1 MPLGLLPQQGEF
13 SPSLCKLWLYLGVV
27 WSDMHPISRYLQVNG
42 TRLHYLEWG
51 EATNPPLV
59 LLHGGAAHAHWWDHL
74 APIFAHNYRVIALD
88 LRGHGD
94 SAWAIPPAY
103 EIDDYVADVAALID
117 TLALAPLALL
127 GHSLGGFIALAYAI
141 AQPHLL
147 RRLIVVDMRAR
158 LHTSRYMRLL
168 QAMPSPVYQDKQDL
182 VRRFRLLP
190 ADTQASPQ
198 LLHAIAQHSVRPTA
212 GTQLQ
217 LKSDRATL
225 TRTPRDL
232 EGQLSGLTC
241 PTLFIRGQDSRYLS
255 AQGLAELIETCP
267 GARGAEVP
275 HAGHH
280 VFLDNPADFLQAVHI
295 FLDERG
301 TNDIDEG
308 KLQ

>member
-1 MPLGLLPQQGEF
+1 MR
-13 SPSLCKLWLYLGVV
+13 
-27 WSDMHPISRYLQVNG
+27 PISHNIQLNA

-51 EATNPPLV
+51 ETTNPPLV

-117 TLALAPLALL
+117 TLELAPLTLL
-127 GHSLGGFIALAYAI
+127 GHSLGGFVGLAYAI
-141 AQPHLL
+141 AQPRLL
-147 RRLIVVDMRAR
+147 SGLIVVDMRAR
-158 LHTSRYMRLL
+158 LRTSRYMRLL
-168 QAMPSPVYQDKQDL
+168 QAMPSPVYQDERDL
-182 VRRFRLLP
+182 LRRFRLLP

-198 LLHAIAQHSVRPTA
+198 LLRAIARHSIRPA
-212 GTQLQ
+212 AAKQLQ
-217 LKSDRATL
+217 LKSDRAAL
-225 TRTPRDL
+225 TRAPCDL
-232 EGQLSGLTC
+232 KGELFRLTC
-241 PTLFIRGQDSRYLS
+241 STLFIRGEDSRYLS
-255 AQGLAELIETCP
+255 SRALAEMIRACP
-267 GARGAEVP
+267 HARGVEIP

-280 VFLDNPADFLQAVHI
+280 VFLDNPEAFLQAVQI

-301 TNDIDEG
+301 TNDIDGG